1 MIARGEARSSGDVFH
16 SARHHAFAAI
26 IPLPEVVPF
35 SSRQSKG
42 LKIFAVS
49 DSVAAL
55 KMAAVQNG
63 RQPGG
68 GMRLESS
75 VDSQESRCDGHHFGY
90 MFVVS

>member
-42 LKIFAVS
+42 KFFAVS

-55 KMAAVQNG
+55 RMAAVQNG

-68 GMRLESS
+68 GVRLESS
-75 VDSQESRCDGHHFGY
+75 VDSQELRCDAHHFGY